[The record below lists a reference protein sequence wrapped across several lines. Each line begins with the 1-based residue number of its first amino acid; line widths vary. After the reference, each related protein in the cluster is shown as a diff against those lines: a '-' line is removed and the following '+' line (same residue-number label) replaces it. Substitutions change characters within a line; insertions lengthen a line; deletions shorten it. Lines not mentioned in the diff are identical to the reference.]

1 MESEINEGGTH
12 FYKHELDN
20 KFKFGNCMLMVE
32 LLGGEFHLMWFTYD
46 KITYRFEWKVIK
58 KVVI

>member
-1 MESEINEGGTH
+1 
-12 FYKHELDN
+12 
-20 KFKFGNCMLMVE
+20 MLMVE

>member
-32 LLGGEFHLMWFTYD
+32 LLGGEFHLM
-46 KITYRFEWKVIK
+46 
-58 KVVI
+58 